1 VKCVAGMQIYLML
14 VPHKSVAGHDRN
26 SPIKIIVLYQSEG
39 CLFEPRT
46 RRGQS
51 DVSEYTGANSEHVSL
66 VFCLFLVTSTFCLLL
81 SLSRVTSWRFV
92 VQILPSNHV
101 WMAHIP
107 SYPTNH
113 SIKSCVDGP
122 HSIKSH
128 KCFHQIPHSS
138 KSCVDGPHA
147 FSA

>member
-1 VKCVAGMQIYLML
+1 MQIYLML

-107 SYPTNH
+107 SNPTNA
-113 SIKSCVDGP
+113 
-122 HSIKSH
+122 SIKSH
-128 KCFHQIPHSS
+128 IPANHVWMAHMHFRLENVRLGIIDAVIIRSS
-138 KSCVDGPHA
+138 RSEA
-147 FSA
+147 F